1 MEAIKERTRL
11 FQNGVY
17 QRNLKTPLREGFT
30 DEERKE
36 LQYAISITDYIR
48 EKNITV

>member
-1 MEAIKERTRL
+1 MEVVKERTRPL
-11 FQNGVY
+11 QSNVY
-17 QRNLKTPLREGFT
+17 QRNMKTPLREGFT
-30 DEERKE
+30 DEERQE